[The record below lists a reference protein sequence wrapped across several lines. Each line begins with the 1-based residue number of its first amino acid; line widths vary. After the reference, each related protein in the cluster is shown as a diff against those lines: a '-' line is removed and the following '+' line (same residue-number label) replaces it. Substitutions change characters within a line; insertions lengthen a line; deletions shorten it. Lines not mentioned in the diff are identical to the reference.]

1 MNRSDCSQSYMKTA
15 RLFLVAALIVIAAAC
30 SRNNADEQPRTW
42 IAGKITVDSTL
53 EESGNFS
60 DIELLSVIRTPDED
74 RDTLFY
80 AVTDSS
86 GSFSGEAIFPARSI
100 YPLLISRN
108 QNTFG
113 ILNVVLA
120 NGDTMQISAELPNI
134 NQTAEIVSEEQ
145 EVLQIYNRVDRA
157 FNRVARFINAGAFPA
172 DSIDGELLKWS
183 DIYWEVFEEHI
194 GSYGAKLAGE
204 SAVSVLAGVNDSLLI
219 ERANAVM
226 QNYDRLLPGTRS
238 LLIEYYTQTEGLDRA
253 VAFLDT
259 LDMKPTQLSEQIALD
274 MERIELL
281 YDSSRVDR
289 AGSLLNQFREQYSE
303 YGSAMEWAENISYD
317 LEFLAPGYP
326 FPELR
331 LMLSNGD
338 SLNTSNLERTPYLIE
353 ITRLDNPLYQQQ
365 FDRTLAIHQ
374 IYSNFGLQIVT
385 IPLGATEVM
394 LNAFFE
400 ERPRLWKVVQP
411 NSFDSDTMLELLN
424 INRVPT
430 RFLVNGD
437 GTIIQRY
444 VGTEYDNIVRGLQQI
459 TNQNEE

>member
-30 SRNNADEQPRTW
+30 SRNDADEQPRTW

-338 SLNTSNLERTPYLIE
+338 SLNTSNLEGTPYLIE

>member
-338 SLNTSNLERTPYLIE
+338 SLNTSNLEGTPYLIE

>member
-15 RLFLVAALIVIAAAC
+15 RLFLVAALIVFAAAC

-338 SLNTSNLERTPYLIE
+338 SLNTSNLEGTPYLIE

>member
-259 LDMKPTQLSEQIALD
+259 LDMKPTQLAEQIALD

-338 SLNTSNLERTPYLIE
+338 SLNTSNLEGTPYLIE

>member
-1 MNRSDCSQSYMKTA
+1 MNRSDSSQSHTKTV
-15 RLFLVAALIVIAAAC
+15 RLFMVAALIVIAAAC
-30 SRNNADEQPRTW
+30 SRNDTVEQPRTW
-42 IAGKITVDSTL
+42 IEGRITVDSTL

-74 RDTLFY
+74 RDTLFF

-86 GSFSGEAIFPARSI
+86 GAFSGEATFPARGL
-100 YPLLISRN
+100 YPMLISRN

-113 ILNVVLA
+113 ILNVIMA
-120 NGDTMQISAELPNI
+120 SEDTVQISAELPDI

-183 DIYWEVFEEHI
+183 DIYWEVFEEHT

-238 LLIEYYTQTEGLDRA
+238 LLVQYYTQSEGLDRA
-253 VAFLDT
+253 VAFIDT
-259 LDMKPTQLSEQIALD
+259 LDMKSTELSEQIALD

-289 AGSLLNQFREQYSE
+289 AGSLLNQFREE
-303 YGSAMEWAENISYD
+303 YAEYESAMEWAENISYD

-326 FPELR
+326 FPELS

-338 SLNTSNLERTPYLIE
+338 SLNTSDLEGTPYLIE

-394 LNAFFE
+394 LDAFFE
-400 ERPRLWKVVQP
+400 ERPRLWNVVQP

-437 GTIIQRY
+437 GAIIQRY
-444 VGTEYDNIVRGLQQI
+444 VGAEYDNIVRGLQQI

>member
-1 MNRSDCSQSYMKTA
+1 MNNA
-15 RLFLVAALIVIAAAC
+15 RLFLVTALIVIAAAC
-30 SRNNADEQPRTW
+30 SQSDALEQPRTW
-42 IAGKITVDSTL
+42 IEGRITVDSTL

-80 AVTDSS
+80 AITDSS
-86 GSFSGEAIFPARSI
+86 GSFSGEANFPARDL
-100 YPLLISRN
+100 YPILISRN

-113 ILNVVLA
+113 ILNAILA
-120 NGDTMQISAELPNI
+120 NEDTVEIYAELPNV

-183 DIYWEVFEEHI
+183 DIYWEVFEENM
-194 GSYGAKLAGE
+194 GSYAAKLAGE

-219 ERANAVM
+219 NRANAVM

-238 LLIEYYTQTEGLDRA
+238 LLIEYYTQTDGLDRA

-259 LDMKPTQLSEQIALD
+259 LDMKAEQLSEQIALD

-289 AGSLLNQFREQYSE
+289 AASLLNQFREQYSE
-303 YGSAMEWAENISYD
+303 YGSAMEWADNISYD

-338 SLNTSNLERTPYLIE
+338 SLNTSDLNGTPYLIE
-353 ITRLDNPLYQQQ
+353 VTRLDNPLYQQQ

-374 IYSNFGLQIVT
+374 IYSNFGLQIIT

-394 LNAFFE
+394 VDAFFE
-400 ERPRLWKVVQP
+400 ERPRLWNVVQP

-444 VGTEYDNIVRGLQQI
+444 VGAEYDNIVRGLQQI